1 MTSENGGTPQAGE
14 QAEAAVQQKPAAL
27 IAAFIVLS
35 LAGQYFYKLGMN
47 TEPAKEL
54 VRALG
59 TNIAALASGSI
70 FLPTF
75 HMIWNTITLFF
86 LPMVLLGLVVYALS
100 AVCWLAILSK
110 VDLSFAYPM
119 ISIGYVAILLMGW
132 LVFGEQVSWLR
143 WLGVMLISMGIV
155 GIYSEQ
161 FFLKWSYVAA
171 GLMILT
177 GLSVARFAPA
187 FQADVPQFD
196 KPLVL
201 IAVAL
206 IMGVLG
212 QIFLKAGMNL
222 DINKGRIK
230 KIAASCKS
238 LKETP
243 LGSLWGA
250 VWNSVCVCLSP
261 RIFGG
266 LLVYVLSTV
275 LWLVLLTKVPL
286 SFLYPLLSV
295 GYILVLLIGWLVFH
309 EQVGFMRWYGV
320 FLICFGIVFIYSENL
335 ICLHALPMAVSL
347 AVFALILVGVKK
359 KLTEQVS

>member
-75 HMIWNTITLFF
+75 HMVWNTITLFF

-177 GLSVARFAPA
+177 GLSVAR
-187 FQADVPQFD
+187 
-196 KPLVL
+196 
-201 IAVAL
+201 
-206 IMGVLG
+206 
-212 QIFLKAGMNL
+212 
-222 DINKGRIK
+222 NKERIK